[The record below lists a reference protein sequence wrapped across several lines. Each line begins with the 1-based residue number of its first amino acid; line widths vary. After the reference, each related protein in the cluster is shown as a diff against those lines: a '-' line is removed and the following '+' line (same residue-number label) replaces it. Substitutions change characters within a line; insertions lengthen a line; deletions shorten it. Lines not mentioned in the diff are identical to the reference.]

1 MTESTLAIEQLE
13 LKHCDLFRMSG
24 RIDGSTAPQ
33 FEEAMQATTNAGHYK
48 IVLNL
53 AEVSYMS
60 SAALRVLISTSKE
73 CRKLKR
79 GDVRLAEVNERIA
92 QVLDL
97 AGLNVLFKIFDSE
110 AEAVDSF

>member
-1 MTESTLAIEQLE
+1 MENNFNIEHLE
-13 LKHCDLFRMSG
+13 LRHCDLFRMKG

-33 FEEAMQATTNAGHYK
+33 FEDAMKETTDFARYK

-53 AEVSYMS
+53 ADVNYMS
-60 SAALRVLISTSKE
+60 SAALRVLISTAKE

-79 GDVRLAEVNERIA
+79 GDVRLAQVNDRIG
-92 QVLDL
+92 QVLEL
-97 AGLNVLFKIFDSE
+97 AGLDALFQIFDSE